1 MKQQNKD
8 LKKKEIEEKF
18 KIKQGKKKKKQLI
31 KNLMQGQL
39 LRAI

>member
-8 LKKKEIEEKF
+8 LKKKETEEKF

>member
-1 MKQQNKD
+1 MMQQNKD
-8 LKKKEIEEKF
+8 LKKKETEEKF
-18 KIKQGKKKKKQLI
+18 KIKQGTKKKKQLI